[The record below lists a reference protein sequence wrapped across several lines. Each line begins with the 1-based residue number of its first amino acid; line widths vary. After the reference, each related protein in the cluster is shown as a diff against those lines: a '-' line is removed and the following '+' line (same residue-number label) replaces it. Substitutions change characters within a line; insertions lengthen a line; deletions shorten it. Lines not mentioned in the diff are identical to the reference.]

1 MQLYR
6 YTVILT
12 LQQDSSSAL
21 HCGSRLRSVLSSEAS
36 ILIILSSVKNDVVQ
50 HDTANYQLSKK
61 HVANGCRGDPHKF
74 PARTKYFQDHVIIL

>member
-36 ILIILSSVKNDVVQ
+36 ILKILSSVRNDVVQ
-50 HDTANYQLSKK
+50 HDTVNYQLSKK
-61 HVANGCRGDPHKF
+61 HVRNGCLVHQYKF
-74 PARTKYFQDHVIIL
+74 SCARVITSKIT